1 MLMAS
6 SEPTMDI
13 LDGSDNDEDNV
24 GDVDVDQ
31 ENVLLE
37 SDDEEVNTNAS
48 ILTLLQL

>member
-1 MLMAS
+1 MAS

-37 SDDEEVNTNAS
+37 SDDEEVKKIKFIYIFS
-48 ILTLLQL
+48 S